1 MGYDTEIPA
10 HQIGGHM
17 VLWAIRGYGLSEVW
31 VKTSST
37 VLFAPL
43 FSDDDQNLT
52 CEPDRLGAARWS
64 QSTTAK
70 LWPTS

>member
-37 VLFAPL
+37 VAKWLLNP
-43 FSDDDQNLT
+43 
-52 CEPDRLGAARWS
+52 RLVIQGSNRRLKS
-64 QSTTAK
+64 MSH
-70 LWPTS
+70 